1 MDITGMN
8 ELSQGNT
15 MLHQMNEYNSG
26 VKQHN
31 LGIQSEFAQK
41 IVDARTNLKN
51 MGSEDGYSEKLTEK
65 IGGGVGQGAVGLARD
80 MNTAYK
86 GLQSTQEGFNEMGK
100 GEQLARTLGQ
110 TMVDAPIGKGVK
122 AAASLGE
129 SAYNTVRPPQAGST
143 SAQDFSEIPEG
154 DNYPAGSN
162 TAREDL
168 MAGTDNPTAPE
179 PVLTSNSAGTVGE
192 GTASE
197 GTVGEASVESAGADV
212 DRMGQMIGKAG
223 TMAEGLGALAQGVG
237 VVQGG
242 VDAVK
247 DMVSGH
253 LGGDNSNARAGNEL
267 GIIGGALDLA
277 GFLVPGLGMVGAALG
292 VASSVEGEIGKYKDA
307 QKQISTNLPA
317 EEKAQMTSY
326 GQAGATAESSGQVSS
341 LQSTAQSKIGGGSS
355 AF

>member
-1 MDITGMN
+1 MN

-51 MGSEDGYSEKLTEK
+51 MGSEDGYAEKLTEK
-65 IGGGVGQGAVGLARD
+65 IGGGVGQGAVGLANQ

-100 GEQLARTLGQ
+100 GMKLARTLGQ

-129 SAYNTVRPPQAGST
+129 SARNALSPPEAGST

-168 MAGTDNPTAPE
+168 VAGTDNPSAPE
-179 PVLTSNSAGTVGE
+179 PVLSTSTAP
-192 GTASE
+192 ASE
-197 GTVGEASVESAGADV
+197 GADAGSAPVDAKAGAGAADAGEDV

-247 DMVSGH
+247 DMISGH
-253 LGGDNSNARAGNEL
+253 LGGDNSNAKAGNEL

-277 GFLVPGLGMVGAALG
+277 GFAIPGLGMVGAAFG
-292 VASSVEGEIGKYKDA
+292 VASSIEGEMGKYKD
-307 QKQISTNLPA
+307 QEKQIATNLPE
-317 EEKAQMTSY
+317 EEKSQMTSY
-326 GQAGATAESSGQVSS
+326 GTSGATAESSGQVSS
-341 LQSTAQSKIGGGSS
+341 IQSTAQSKIGGGSS

>member
-1 MDITGMN
+1 MN

-179 PVLTSNSAGTVGE
+179 PVTTSNITS
-192 GTASE
+192 TASE

-212 DRMGQMIGKAG
+212 DRMGGIIGKAG

-277 GFLVPGLGMVGAALG
+277 GFVIPGLGMVGAAFG

-307 QKQISTNLPA
+307 QKQISTNLPE

-326 GQAGATAESSGQVSS
+326 GTSGASAESSGQVSS
-341 LQSTAQSKIGGGSS
+341 VQSTAQSKIGGGSS

>member
-1 MDITGMN
+1 MDSSAMN

-51 MGSEDGYSEKLTEK
+51 MGSEDGYAEKLTEK
-65 IGGGVGQGAVGLARD
+65 IGGGVGQGAVGLANQ

-100 GEQLARTLGQ
+100 GMKLARTLGQ

-129 SAYNTVRPPQAGST
+129 SARNALSPPEAGST

-179 PVLTSNSAGTVGE
+179 PVTTSNITS
-192 GTASE
+192 TASE
-197 GTVGEASVESAGADV
+197 GAADAGEDV

-247 DMVSGH
+247 DMISGH
-253 LGGDNSNARAGNEL
+253 LGGDNSNAKAGNEL

-277 GFLVPGLGMVGAALG
+277 GFAIPGLGMVGAAFG
-292 VASSVEGEIGKYKDA
+292 VASSIEGEMGKYKD
-307 QKQISTNLPA
+307 QEKQISTNLPE
-317 EEKAQMTSY
+317 EEKSQMTSY
-326 GQAGATAESSGQVSS
+326 GTSGATAESSGQVSS
-341 LQSTAQSKIGGGSS
+341 IQSTAQSKIGGGSS